1 MILPFSRLK
10 FVESKK
16 GISVIMVKKFL
27 IILEYNKIINLIE
40 TYCNTFIGK
49 DLLKNLLPSSNKD
62 AVKSMLEETFEAT
75 TLLYRKGGVPISEIN
90 SEADIEVK
98 YIESNNFLGAKALLD
113 IANILKTSRKLFL
126 YLYSDESF
134 NLSEF
139 SKMEDLFSLLYSNE
153 NVEKKIFSSIID
165 EDTIADDASK
175 VLSSLRRTRKNLE
188 QGVREKLSNMIHSS
202 SYSKYLMEPI
212 VTIRN
217 DRFVVPVKEEYKDN
231 ISGAILDVSAS
242 GSTVYIEPSSVF
254 ELNNKINRIK
264 ADEAVEIEKIL
275 KNLSLMLFPIAR
287 NIRVSLNTIGK
298 IDLIFAKAQYS
309 KNINGICPKINDEK
323 QIFLYGARHPLI
335 DKNVVV
341 PIDVS
346 IGKDYS
352 VLLITGPNTGGKTV
366 CLKTVGLFCLMASSG
381 ILIPANEGSSIHV
394 FDNVFADI
402 GDEQSIQ
409 ESLSTFSAHILNIKD
424 ILDLATSES
433 LILVDELGSGTDPS
447 EGAGLAISILE
458 TFYKR
463 GATVICTTHYPE
475 LKKYALTHDGF
486 ENASSD
492 FDVENLRPTYKLL
505 LGIPGKSNAFSISK
519 KLGIS
524 SDILDRAQSF
534 IKQDDQNIETLLK
547 NIYDDKL
554 EIEKE
559 KENIRK
565 NSNQIELLRKSLE
578 RDNSKKEQEANNI
591 ISDAKIKA
599 RNILLDAKDEANEII
614 KELNSMTEKDNLANA
629 NEARNKLNSSIN
641 KLSQLEKQD
650 TKKNLSPEE
659 IQIGMEVFYTK
670 FNSKATVIE
679 LPNSSNEVTIQVG
692 SLTMKAKIN
701 DLLACTQTSGSAN
714 SSASLHNSGTS
725 NIKKSEW
732 NNSGNNLN
740 TGKGSSV
747 SFSNT
752 KAQNVSSEINVIGLN
767 VDEAIPLVDKYL
779 DDCYMANLETAR
791 IVHGKGTGKLRDG
804 IHKFLKKN
812 PRVKSF
818 RMGTYG
824 EGEMG
829 VTVVTLK

>member
-1 MILPFSRLK
+1 
-10 FVESKK
+10 
-16 GISVIMVKKFL
+16 MVKKFL
-27 IILEYNKIINLIE
+27 NILEYNKIINLIGA
-40 TYCNTFIGK
+40 YCNTFIGRN
-49 DLLKNLLPSSNKD
+49 LLKNLLPSNDKET
-62 AVKSMLEETFEAT
+62 VKSMLEETFEAT

-90 SEADIEVK
+90 SEADVEVK
-98 YIESNNFLGAKALLD
+98 YIESNNFLGSKALLD
-113 IANILKTSRKLFL
+113 IANILKTSRELSL

-134 NLSEF
+134 ALDEF
-139 SKMEDLFSLLYSNE
+139 SKMTDLFSLLYSNE

-175 VLSSLRRTRKNLE
+175 TLSSLRRTRKNLE

-287 NIRVSLNTIGK
+287 NIRISLNTIGK

-309 KNINGICPKINDEK
+309 KSINGICPKINDEK

-458 TFYKR
+458 KFYKM

-475 LKKYALTHDGF
+475 LKKYALTNDGF

-505 LGIPGKSNAFSISK
+505 LGIPGKSNAFAISK

-524 SDILDRAQSF
+524 LDILDRAQSF

-692 SLTMKAKIN
+692 SLTMKAKVN
-701 DLLACTQTSGSAN
+701 DLLACTQSAGSAN
-714 SSASLHNSGTS
+714 SSTSSYSLGTLNSKNS
-725 NIKKSEW
+725 KWN
-732 NNSGNNLN
+732 NNSGNNSN
-740 TGKGSSV
+740 MRKGSSV
-747 SFSNT
+747 SFSNS
-752 KAQNVSSEINVIGLN
+752 KAQSVSSEINVIGLN

-779 DDCYMANLETAR
+779 DDCYMANLENAR

-804 IHKFLKKN
+804 IHRFLKKN